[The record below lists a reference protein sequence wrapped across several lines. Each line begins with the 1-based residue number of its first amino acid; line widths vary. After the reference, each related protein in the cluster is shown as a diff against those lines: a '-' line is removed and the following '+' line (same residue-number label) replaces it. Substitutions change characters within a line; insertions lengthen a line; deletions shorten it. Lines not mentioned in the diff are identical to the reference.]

1 MLPLLLESL
10 ESLQAEIGVKL
21 TRADFIGFQT
31 SEGEDASSSIEAEK
45 ASPPT
50 RTPPTPA
57 LPTQTSAERLE
68 ARNLWLSGQS
78 SRRSRSTTDLVGKKS
93 RLAAGEKDGG
103 CDCCYDVGAAASG
116 DNDEDEGLLTILC
129 LEGLHRSSR
138 INVCI

>member
-1 MLPLLLESL
+1 M
-10 ESLQAEIGVKL
+10 KL

-45 ASPPT
+45 ESLPT
-50 RTPPTPA
+50 RMPPTPA

-78 SRRSRSTTDLVGKKS
+78 SRRSRSTTDSGKKS
-93 RLAAGEKDGG
+93 RLAAGEKDGV